1 MLDRPRRA
9 TLIALVALLVLA
21 AGARVAPPSAAETAP
36 VKAGDL
42 AIDTP
47 WLRATP
53 NGARVAGGY
62 VVVTNAGTQADR
74 LVGAAIPGAAR
85 GEVHSMSMEGG
96 VMRMAPVEGGLAI
109 APGGSVTL
117 RPGGNHLMFLGLTEG
132 LTAGTTVAGTLVFE
146 RAGTVPV
153 TFRVAPVGATS
164 PAGSSATEAGAPHHH

>member
-1 MLDRPRRA
+1 MLPRTRRA
-9 TLIALVALLVLA
+9 ALLALLA
-21 AGARVAPPSAAETAP
+21 VVSAVACGSLGATTASAAP

-42 AIDTP
+42 SIDTP

-62 VVVTNAGTQADR
+62 VVVTNTGTQPDR

-96 VMRMAPVEGGLAI
+96 VMRMAPVEGGLPI
-109 APGGSVTL
+109 APGASVTL
-117 RPGGNHLMFLGLTEG
+117 KPGGNHLMFLDLGDGLK
-132 LTAGTTVAGTLVFE
+132 AGASVAGTLLFE

-153 TFRVAPVGATS
+153 TFQVAPIGATS
-164 PAGSSATEAGAPHHH
+164 PTGTVAPEAGAHHHH